1 MLQDDGQTTVTL
13 TAYTSVLNT
22 YSCVLNQGEFPV
34 SSYTSTI
41 QVLLTAAGSN
51 VIWKGNFKRKDLSE
65 NPVKRQGDE
74 AATTTIH
81 ALYLGGLDNLKNI
94 RVIFFN
100 IGWSF
105 SAATFM

>member
-41 QVLLTAAGSN
+41 QVLLTAAGMN

-65 NPVKRQGDE
+65 NLVKGQDDE

-81 ALYLGGLDNLKNI
+81 ALYLRGLDNLKNI
-94 RVIFFN
+94 RVNIF
-100 IGWSF
+100 
-105 SAATFM
+105 AY